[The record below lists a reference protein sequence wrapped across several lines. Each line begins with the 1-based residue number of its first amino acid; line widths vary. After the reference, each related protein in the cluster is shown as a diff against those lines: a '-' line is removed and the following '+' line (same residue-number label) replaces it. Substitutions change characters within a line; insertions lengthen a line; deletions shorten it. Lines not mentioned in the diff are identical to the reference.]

1 MITFLVCLALL
12 VTAYFTY
19 GRYLER
25 LVGIDPA
32 ARTPCSRLYDG
43 VDYVPLPRWRIFLI
57 QLLNIAGLGPIFGAV
72 LGAAYGPVAFL
83 WITFGGIFMGA
94 AHDFIAGVI
103 SLRHDGASLPETAG
117 VYLGGGMKIVMRL
130 FSAGLMILVGAVF
143 LSQPASLVA
152 ARLDVPSLEG
162 IAFGG
167 FSWLLLIVL
176 GVILVYYIVATLL
189 PVDKIIGRIYP
200 VFGCALLFMA
210 LGILAV
216 LLFSGKYTIPEFTSL
231 ENCIAD
237 PERFPLLPMLFT
249 TIACGAISGFHAPQ
263 SPLLARCLRSERQ
276 ARPVFYGAMISESII
291 ALIWAAIAMAFW
303 NGASGLNA
311 AIAEYGGQAAVMV
324 DVIART
330 TLGEVLAGLVIFG
343 VVACA
348 ITSGDTAFRSAR
360 LIVADFMGLEQRSLR
375 KRIYISIPLFA
386 AGLVIIFCL
395 PFEAMWSYFAWMNQ
409 TLAMVTLWMITAY
422 LNKRG
427 RNRWV
432 GLLPALVMTYV
443 CMSYVFIS
451 PLMCGMR
458 DRAAAYLLGGALT
471 LAILITMIFKM
482 RRDAKSIS

>member
-176 GVILVYYIVATLL
+176 GVILVYYIAATLL

-200 VFGCALLFMA
+200 VFGFALLFMA
-210 LGILAV
+210 VGILVV
-216 LLFSGKYTIPEFTSL
+216 LLFGGEYTIPEFTSF

-237 PERFPLLPMLFT
+237 AKAFPIVPMLFT
-249 TIACGAISGFHAPQ
+249 TIACGAISGFHATQ
-263 SPLLARCLRSERQ
+263 SPLMARCMRNERESRPCLLRRDDLRVDHRPRLGRHCHGLLGRCRGAERRHRRIR
-276 ARPVFYGAMISESII
+276 RPGGRDDRRDRQQDAGPGAGR
-291 ALIWAAIAMAFW
+291 LRDLRR
-303 NGASGLNA
+303 GGL
-311 AIAEYGGQAAVMV
+311 
-324 DVIART
+324 RHH
-330 TLGEVLAGLVIFG
+330 LGRHG
-343 VVACA
+343 
-348 ITSGDTAFRSAR
+348 
-360 LIVADFMGLEQRSLR
+360 
-375 KRIYISIPLFA
+375 
-386 AGLVIIFCL
+386 L
-395 PFEAMWSYFAWMNQ
+395 PF
-409 TLAMVTLWMITAY
+409 
-422 LNKRG
+422 
-427 RNRWV
+427 
-432 GLLPALVMTYV
+432 
-443 CMSYVFIS
+443 
-451 PLMCGMR
+451 
-458 DRAAAYLLGGALT
+458 RAADRRRLHGRRAAHAAQTHLYLYSALRVGT
-471 LAILITMIFKM
+471 
-482 RRDAKSIS
+482 S

>member
-176 GVILVYYIVATLL
+176 FCQNL
-189 PVDKIIGRIYP
+189 
-200 VFGCALLFMA
+200 
-210 LGILAV
+210 
-216 LLFSGKYTIPEFTSL
+216 
-231 ENCIAD
+231 
-237 PERFPLLPMLFT
+237 
-249 TIACGAISGFHAPQ
+249 
-263 SPLLARCLRSERQ
+263 SPLLHW
-276 ARPVFYGAMISESII
+276 
-291 ALIWAAIAMAFW
+291 AL
-303 NGASGLNA
+303 S
-311 AIAEYGGQAAVMV
+311 
-324 DVIART
+324 
-330 TLGEVLAGLVIFG
+330 
-343 VVACA
+343 
-348 ITSGDTAFRSAR
+348 
-360 LIVADFMGLEQRSLR
+360 
-375 KRIYISIPLFA
+375 
-386 AGLVIIFCL
+386 
-395 PFEAMWSYFAWMNQ
+395 
-409 TLAMVTLWMITAY
+409 
-422 LNKRG
+422 
-427 RNRWV
+427 
-432 GLLPALVMTYV
+432 LLPWLSQSHLFLRLHSLVSFSALAAFGLSVALGV
-443 CMSYVFIS
+443 LFGSYPAAKASKLQPVEA
-451 PLMCGMR
+451 L
-458 DRAAAYLLGGALT
+458 RA
-471 LAILITMIFKM
+471 
-482 RRDAKSIS
+482 D